1 MNLRP
6 RDRIVLGIV
15 VMLVAVGAFYML
27 VLKPEQNKA
36 TSLQAAITAQQ
47 QALAKAES
55 DFSAGRAAQAS
66 LKADAAQWAA
76 LKLALPA
83 QSDIPALLR
92 NLERNAQA
100 AHVKMQS
107 ITLTGSSGST
117 PSTAAPAPAP
127 AAGAGAG
134 ASSVASQVPIQLT
147 FQGGYAAL
155 NRLVKRLD
163 GFVLLSGTK
172 VHASGPLLSISSVS
186 LSGAPL
192 TVQLTATLYQL
203 QPPPAT
209 TSPAGG

>member
-15 VMLVAVGAFYML
+15 VMLAAAGAFYML

-36 TSLQAAITAQQ
+36 STLQAAITSQQ

-55 DFSAGRAAQAS
+55 DFAAGRAAQAS

-92 NLERNAQA
+92 TLERNAQA
-100 AHVKMQS
+100 AHVQMQS
-107 ITLTGSSGST
+107 ITLTGASGST
-117 PSTAAPAPAP
+117 PSTPTPTP
-127 AAGAGAG
+127 TPTTGT
-134 ASSVASQVPIQLT
+134 SSVASQVPIQLT

-172 VHASGPLLSISSVS
+172 VHASGPLLSIGSVS
-186 LSGAPL
+186 LSGSPL

>member
-15 VMLVAVGAFYML
+15 GMLVAVGAFYML

-36 TSLQAAITAQQ
+36 ASLQAAITTQQ

-92 NLERNAQA
+92 TLEHNAQA

-107 ITLTGSSGST
+107 ITLTGASGST

-127 AAGAGAG
+127 TPATGTP
-134 ASSVASQVPIQLT
+134 SVASQVPIQLT

-172 VHASGPLLSISSVS
+172 VHASGPLISISSVS

-203 QPPPAT
+203 EPPPAT